1 MCPLPAQDCG
11 PEDYEKWS
19 PPAPGVCLMGRNVT
33 MERRRRSS
41 DCFNGK
47 EYERAETSFT
57 LCPCDTVGSPLP
69 TLTLHPCIGLVLVH
83 VCTSCQSPPGSPAHH
98 PPCFAAHILHTSNP
112 DFIPGHC

>member
-1 MCPLPAQDCG
+1 MSAAVRRGARALPVQDCG
-11 PEDYEKWS
+11 PEDYERWS

-57 LCPCDTVGSPLP
+57 LCPCDTVGGPLP
-69 TLTLHPCIGLVLVH
+69 TPTLHLNPFSDRSAAVLVY
-83 VCTSCQSPPGSPAHH
+83 VCTSCHSPPDRPAHY
-98 PPCFAAHILHTSNP
+98 P
-112 DFIPGHC
+112 